1 MSFPT
6 LTLHIQLCAE
16 SSTRNAF
23 FAQLSHGMVY
33 NGPSKG
39 CQRCRARRIKCDRAS
54 PACQNC
60 ASKGFICPGYHDIF
74 DNAHRDETYKVAS
87 RHSRRRRGNVPTQPC
102 SNLAGSNL
110 VQRNKA
116 KYSDKTRLLVDR
128 IPENLSQDVLSRA
141 VDYFFLCYGHDYD
154 PQATC
159 SFFDLLPAMFA
170 KASVVSPLYKA
181 TVAFAVQVASL
192 HNPCHGGAAMAHVV
206 YTDAVS
212 STRNALRCPESSK
225 SDEMLLTTLVLEA
238 YETTFQVFRSAQS
251 APRLPTHLLGSIAL
265 LKYRDTLAL
274 ELACLKHAFC
284 NKETAVEASVA
295 SSHCANGTILSS
307 GPEVD
312 GLLSRAICLADRCSR
327 WYASLPPAWRPIAA
341 TAPRG
346 AVSIQPNNSGQHTP
360 PIVFSNLFIANSYN
374 RHRVTELGALCLV
387 IKGLVESDTANEL
400 RDVHLPSWLIS
411 RVQSLVDDICDTVEF
426 MTCDVKVDGLHNVQ
440 TLLTFTLSDSS
451 CSMGPNHTSP
461 IEVKHARQ
469 VASSGLY
476 MAYSTL
482 SAVLELLGG
491 GLSYRDMAPSM
502 MCEGQMQWIEERITK
517 LGSIFSPRIRRTM

>member
-1 MSFPT
+1 
-6 LTLHIQLCAE
+6 
-16 SSTRNAF
+16 
-23 FAQLSHGMVY
+23 MV
-33 NGPSKG
+33 
-39 CQRCRARRIKCDRAS
+39 RARVA
-54 PACQNC
+54 
-60 ASKGFICPGYHDIF
+60 
-74 DNAHRDETYKVAS
+74 RDAELGES
-87 RHSRRRRGNVPTQPC
+87 R
-102 SNLAGSNL
+102 
-110 VQRNKA
+110 
-116 KYSDKTRLLVDR
+116 DKTRLLVDR
-128 IPENLSQDVLSRA
+128 IPENLSQDVLSGA
-141 VDYFFLCYGHDYD
+141 VDYFFLCYSHDYD
-154 PQATC
+154 TQATC

-192 HNPCHGGAAMAHVV
+192 HRFCHGGAAMAHVA
-206 YTDAVS
+206 YTNAVS
-212 STRNALRCPESSK
+212 STRNALGCPESSK

-238 YETTFQVFRSAQS
+238 YETTFRVFRSTQS

-265 LKYRDTLAL
+265 LKYRGVLNYRNSLSWRLLIATRTRLLRHAWQISNGITDIQAVRQIWQCAEGVVPTGPAIDTDTLAL
-274 ELACLKHAFC
+274 ELACLKHAFG
-284 NKETAVEASVA
+284 NKETAVEASDA

-307 GPEVD
+307 GPEID
-312 GLLSRAICLADRCSR
+312 GLLSRAIRLAEECSR
-327 WYASLPPAWRPIAA
+327 WYASLPPAWRPITAA
-341 TAPRG
+341 APRG
-346 AVSIQPNNSGQHTP
+346 AVSIQSNNGGQYTLP
-360 PIVFSNLFIANSYN
+360 TVFSNLFIANTYN

-387 IKGLVESDTANEL
+387 IKGLVESDTVNEL

-451 CSMGPNHTSP
+451 YSIGSNHTSP

-491 GLSYRDMAPSM
+491 GLSYGDMSPSM
-502 MCEGQMQWIEERITK
+502 MREGQMQWIEERITK
-517 LGSIFSPRIRRTM
+517 LGRIFSPRIRRTM